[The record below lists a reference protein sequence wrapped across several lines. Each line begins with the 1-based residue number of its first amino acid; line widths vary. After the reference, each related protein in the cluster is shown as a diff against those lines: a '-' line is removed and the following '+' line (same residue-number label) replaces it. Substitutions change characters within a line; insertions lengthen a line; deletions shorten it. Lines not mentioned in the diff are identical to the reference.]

1 MKIVDYRVTP
11 IAFSDPPLRAT
22 MGLHAPYALRT
33 IVEITSDDG
42 ITGVSETHGGA
53 AVVDDLRAVGDLVI
67 GRDPLQLAAL
77 EAAIWPSGARW
88 RSDLG
93 AALWEGKLQSPPRTF
108 GAIEVA
114 CLDMAGKALGRP
126 VCDLLGGQVRDR
138 VDFSAYLFY
147 KHAGAGGRFG
157 FQNDPGA
164 APGWA
169 TELQHE
175 ALSAETLVEQAQAMV
190 KHFGFKS
197 LKLKAGVLPPE
208 EEVRTIR
215 LLRAAFGPDMPLRID
230 PNAAWTVQTSLRWAK
245 ELEGLLEYYE
255 DPTEGKQGMAEV
267 AKQTSIPLATN
278 MCTVSFADLP
288 ESIRLGSVQIIL
300 GDHHFW
306 GGLRAS
312 VELARI
318 CRTWGIGMSMHS
330 NSHMGIS
337 LAAMTHLAAAVP
349 NLTYACDT
357 HYPWQSDEIIVGGKL
372 RFEDG
377 ALAVPAGPG
386 LGVELDSAAL
396 DRMHKQYLDS
406 GLKFRDDEIEMQ
418 KVEPGWKYV
427 RPRW

>member
-11 IAFSDPPLRAT
+11 IAFSDPPLRAA

-33 IVEITSDDG
+33 IVEIISDDG

-53 AVVDDLRAVGDLVI
+53 AVADDLESVRDLVI

-126 VCDLLGGQVRDR
+126 VCDLLGGRVRDR

-147 KHAGAGGRFG
+147 KHAGAGGRYGFG
-157 FQNDPGA
+157 NDPEA

-169 TELQHE
+169 SDLQRE
-175 ALSAETLVEQAQAMV
+175 ALDAEALVEQAQSMV

-215 LLRAAFGPDMPLRID
+215 LLREAFGPDMPLRID
-230 PNAAWTVQTSLRWAK
+230 PNAAWTVETSLRWAK

-255 DPTEGKQGMAEV
+255 DPTEGRQGMAAV

-288 ESIRLGSVQIIL
+288 ESIQLGSVQIIL

-357 HYPWQSDEIIVGGKL
+357 HYPWQSEEIIVGGKL
-372 RFEDG
+372 KFEDG

-386 LGVELDSAAL
+386 LGVELDHAQL
-396 DRMHKQYLDS
+396 ERMHQQYLDS